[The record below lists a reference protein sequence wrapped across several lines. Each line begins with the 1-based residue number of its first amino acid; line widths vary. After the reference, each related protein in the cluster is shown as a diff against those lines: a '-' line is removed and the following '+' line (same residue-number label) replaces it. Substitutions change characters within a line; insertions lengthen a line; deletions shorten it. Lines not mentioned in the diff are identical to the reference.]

1 MYFSIKYKYMIL
13 YSLLTIFPLIMLELL
28 IYQFWTIKYYD
39 NAVDAQTRMIQ
50 QLDHSMTVI
59 YEKWGSDTEKLFSVQ
74 DGLVQDLAGGLHFN
88 VPSDLLIM
96 NANGQI
102 LYTSN
107 DRINGS
113 SSIESE
119 VNARAPESGNFTI
132 KENKRKMLV
141 IYQKNPVTGLRSI
154 SITEVAAIYEN
165 NAYLKKWMTYLILL
179 STVFSVFSIVLI
191 SLHVAAPI
199 RSLRKQINAID
210 DGEFKNTSDQVV
222 IIKDEIWEIGISFQK
237 IMLKLQE
244 QINLQFQLK
253 MATNQS
259 KFKAL
264 QSQIN
269 PHFLHN
275 TLETINSLA
284 IIHEVPLIA
293 QISRS
298 LSKMFRYNTVQD
310 AEDVLLK
317 EELDHVDHYLKV
329 QLIRFDG
336 WIECEQRIDPQ
347 ILEHRTIKFILQPIV
362 ENCFTHAFNHVTDK
376 GMIRIEGTLEQDHIL
391 IRVNDNGTGMPED
404 KIQSMNEALRAYD
417 SKPEHADDARVSDS
431 IGVYNVNYRL
441 KIAYGEAYGLQYEN
455 ISPRGLS
462 VRIKIPVNQS

>member
-1 MYFSIKYKYMIL
+1 M
-13 YSLLTIFPLIMLELL
+13 
-28 IYQFWTIKYYD
+28 
-39 NAVDAQTRMIQ
+39 
-50 QLDHSMTVI
+50 
-59 YEKWGSDTEKLFSVQ
+59 
-74 DGLVQDLAGGLHFN
+74 
-88 VPSDLLIM
+88 
-96 NANGQI
+96 
-102 LYTSN
+102 
-107 DRINGS
+107 
-113 SSIESE
+113 
-119 VNARAPESGNFTI
+119 
-132 KENKRKMLV
+132 
-141 IYQKNPVTGLRSI
+141 
-154 SITEVAAIYEN
+154 AAIYEN

-347 ILEHRTIKFILQPIV
+347 ILEHRTIKFILQPVV

-404 KIQSMNEALRAYD
+404 KIQSMNEALRRMIP
-417 SKPEHADDARVSDS
+417 SRNMRTMPESLTASGF
-431 IGVYNVNYRL
+431 IM
-441 KIAYGEAYGLQYEN
+441 
-455 ISPRGLS
+455 
-462 VRIKIPVNQS
+462 